1 MAKSKINNLIQLKKE
16 LKILSNPK
24 QAEILQR
31 FFKTGKGEYGEG
43 DIFLG
48 VKVPIQRKVAVGFRG
63 LSQKDIEK
71 LLNSK
76 IHEYRMTALLILI
89 DQYEKAD
96 EREKK
101 MIFNFYIKSS
111 ENINNWDLVDISAPK
126 IVGDYLMK
134 KPRTVLYKFA
144 RSKNLWQRRIAI
156 ISTFTCIRNNDFD
169 DTLKIS
175 KMFLLDEHDLIHKA
189 VGWML
194 REVGKRDQGIE
205 EEFLKKYYLK
215 MPRVMLRYAIEKFD
229 EKKRK
234 FYLKSKFIIP
244 KTVL

>member
-1 MAKSKINNLIQLKKE
+1 MAKNKTNNLVQLKKE
-16 LKILSNPK
+16 LKELSDPK
-24 QAEILQR
+24 QAKILQR

-48 VKVPIQRKVAVGFRG
+48 VKVPVQRKVTLGFRD
-63 LSQKDIEK
+63 LSQKNIEE

-96 EREKK
+96 ERGKK
-101 MIFNFYIKSS
+101 MIFNFYLKNSK
-111 ENINNWDLVDISAPK
+111 NINNWDLVDISAPK
-126 IVGDYLMK
+126 IVGDHLMK

-144 RSKNLWQRRIAI
+144 RSKNLWQRRVAI
-156 ISTFTCIRNNDFD
+156 ISTFTFIRNNDFD

-175 KMFLLDEHDLIHKA
+175 KMFLSDEHDLIHKA

-194 REVGKRDQGIE
+194 REVGKRDQKIE
-205 EEFLKKYYLK
+205 EEFLKRYYSK

-234 FYLKSKFIIP
+234 FYLKK
-244 KTVL
+244 